1 MKTKAGKKE
10 SRKPRV
16 LQAQY
21 LAIAGK
27 RMVLLEEEEYI
38 RLRQKADDWEPLLP
52 EPDANGFYP
61 ADETLGVIL
70 AQNHPPPPAPWP
82 DASGVSPQG
91 RDSP

>member
-1 MKTKAGKKE
+1 MKTKAGKKK

-70 AQNHPPPPAPWP
+70 GAKSSA
-82 DASGVSPQG
+82 AAGALA
-91 RDSP
+91 